1 MTGLL
6 IRLFVKNHTAT
17 ADPDVRENY
26 GKFGGFV
33 GIVCNL
39 FLCLVKITV
48 GLVAGGISMVADG
61 LNNLSD
67 MGSSVI
73 TMIGFKMAG
82 KPADEDH
89 PFGHGRM
96 EYLSAFIVSGLILVV
111 GFELLTSSVK
121 TLLLFEPSPKYS
133 SLALLMLGLSIPV
146 KLWMFLFNRK
156 LGRLIDSGS
165 LAATAQDCINDSIAS
180 FAILASAVVTRFV
193 ELPFSLDALM
203 ACGVALFILWS
214 GIQTAR
220 ETLNVIL
227 GRPPEAE
234 LVHEIADT
242 VLSFED
248 FVGIHDLMVHDYGAG
263 RQFAS
268 VHVEVPQDIDIVHC
282 HEQVDLCEKLVFEK
296 MGVQLVIH
304 MDPIDVNDEN
314 IARVRQKMI
323 EAIRKID
330 ARLSLHDFRMTPA
343 AQTRTNLIFD
353 VVLPSDLFARQ
364 DEIKIQIREAA
375 KQMDTTYC
383 CVITFDMDYTGAHV

>member
-314 IARVRQKMI
+314 IARVRQKMT
-323 EAIRKID
+323 EAIQKID

>member
-1 MTGLL
+1 MTDLL
-6 IRLFVKNHTAT
+6 VRLFVKNHTAT
-17 ADPDVRENY
+17 ADPQVRENY

-39 FLCLVKITV
+39 FLCLIKIIA
-48 GLVAGGISMVADG
+48 GLLAGGISMVADG

-96 EYLSAFIVSGLILVV
+96 EYMSAFIVSCLILVV
-111 GFELLTSSVK
+111 GFELLSSSVK

-133 SLALLMLGLSIPV
+133 TIALVLLGVSIPV

-165 LAATAQDCINDSIAS
+165 LYATAQDCINDSIAS
-180 FAILASAVVTRFV
+180 FAILVSAVVTRLV

-220 ETLNVIL
+220 ETLNEIL
-227 GRPPEAE
+227 GRPPEPE
-234 LVHEIADT
+234 LVREIADT
-242 VLSFED
+242 ILSFED

-263 RQFAS
+263 RRFAS
-268 VHVEVPQDIDIVHC
+268 VHVEVPQDMDVVHC
-282 HEQVDLCEKLVFEK
+282 HEQVDLCEKLVAEK
-296 MGVQLVIH
+296 IGVQLVIH

-314 IARVRQKMI
+314 IAKVRQEM
-323 EAIRKID
+323 ADALLKID
-330 ARLSLHDFRMTPA
+330 SRLTLHDFRMTPA
-343 AQTRTNLIFD
+343 AKTRTNLIFD
-353 VVLPSDLFARQ
+353 VVLPGDLYAKQ
-364 DEIKIQIREAA
+364 DEIKTEIRKAA
-375 KQMDTTYC
+375 KQINPTYC
-383 CVITFDMDYTGAHV
+383 CVITVDLDYTGGHV